1 MIRLIRSFSYP
12 NINRPKV
19 IVGIGD
25 SKIAS
30 NPHILITY
38 SLGSCVA
45 IILYEP
51 YKKLASLIHALL
63 PTPRRTPVDNPYKY
77 VETSI
82 PSALEKME
90 KYGVKRKNLV
100 SSIVG
105 GASILRTTESL
116 SIGKRN
122 VEVAKNTLRKLG
134 IPIVAEDT
142 GGTHSRTAI
151 FDIATGT
158 LYVISPRLKLFR

>member
-1 MIRLIRSFSYP
+1 MIKLIRSFNYP
-12 NINRPKV
+12 NLNRPKV

-25 SKIAS
+25 SRIAS
-30 NPHILITY
+30 NPHVLITY

-63 PTPRRTPVDNPYKY
+63 PSPRRMPVDNPYKY

-82 PSALEKME
+82 PETLNKLEKH
-90 KYGVKRKNLV
+90 GARKENIV
-100 SSIVG
+100 AAVVG
-105 GASILRTTESL
+105 GASILKTTETL

-122 VEVAKNTLRKLG
+122 VETAKNTLKKLR

-158 LYVISPRLKLFR
+158 LYVVSPRLKLFR